1 MVFFLLLN
9 MEKRLESLPTTI
21 PGLLLTARDIY
32 RDLGLSKEER
42 DEQME
47 ILKMLSVEELRNYV
61 ITQIYLH
68 MQRYSQKSTDPPST
82 AADVVEPDAVAG
94 NTRPS
99 RIATGD
105 AIQVATSGAVATATP
120 IGAPEP
126 TAHHT
131 PGSGASRFKLFYN
144 Q

>member
-1 MVFFLLLN
+1 

-42 DEQME
+42 DEQIE
-47 ILKMLSVEELRNYV
+47 ILKLLSVEELRNYV

-82 AADVVEPDAVAG
+82 AADVVKLDAVAG

-105 AIQVATSGAVATATP
+105 DVQAATSGGVAVDSP
-120 IGAPEP
+120 IAPPVGAPEP